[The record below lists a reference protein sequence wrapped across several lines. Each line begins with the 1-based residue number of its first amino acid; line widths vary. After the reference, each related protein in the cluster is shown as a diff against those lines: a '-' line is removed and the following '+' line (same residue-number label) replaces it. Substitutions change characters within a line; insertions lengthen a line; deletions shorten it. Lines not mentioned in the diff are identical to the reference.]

1 MHSPDPLSLLRP
13 RGRGGNRAA
22 LTEVRSCT
30 PTSRPDG
37 SHGRT
42 QCEVS
47 VRPPDPLVAPAARD
61 GGDPHRLRRLL
72 RLGRPPGTRL
82 YRAVPVPLLS
92 PPVSVAGIP
101 ISPAWW
107 VLWIPAGF
115 RATCYYYRKAYYRSY
130 FLDPV
135 DCARAEG
142 RRQYAGE
149 TAFPFVLN
157 NFHRYFLY
165 GAIIVLAF
173 LWKDA
178 VDAFIF
184 NGRFGVHLGSLLFLA
199 NVVLLSGYTFGCHA
213 FRHLAGGNLDCFS
226 CARGGRARYRLWE
239 WVTPLNRRHAVWAW
253 ASLFSVSL
261 VDVYIRLLM
270 AGVIADPR
278 FL

>member
-1 MHSPDPLSLLRP
+1 MAEHSARYPSAPPIPWWLQPLATVVILTAFVVYSVWVALQ
-13 RGRGGNRAA
+13 GRGYI
-22 LTEVRSCT
+22 
-30 PTSRPDG
+30 
-37 SHGRT
+37 
-42 QCEVS
+42 
-47 VRPPDPLVAPAARD
+47 APYLS
-61 GGDPHRLRRLL
+61 PF
-72 RLGRPPGTRL
+72 
-82 YRAVPVPLLS
+82 YS